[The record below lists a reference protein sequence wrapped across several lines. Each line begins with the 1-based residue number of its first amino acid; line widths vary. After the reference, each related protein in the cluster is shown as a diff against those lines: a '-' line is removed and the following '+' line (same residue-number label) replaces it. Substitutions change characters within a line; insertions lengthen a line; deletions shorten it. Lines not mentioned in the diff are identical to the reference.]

1 MFQSFPSSSS
11 TNYQSSSSSNN
22 VYDLPSYFASY
33 SHLQLQ
39 THTKQMQGH
48 EAEVAAAVEAA
59 AAAAAGG
66 QASRY
71 SPEERKERI
80 ERYRSKRNLRN
91 FQKKI
96 TYECRKTLA
105 DSRPRVRG
113 RFAKNAETESETDT
127 AESSNGSYY
136 SQGNNGNADHAWW
149 HMEPDLITQDQFQ
162 AQSQSQ
168 SLDAYYDEDLWAHL
182 VSDFSANI

>member
-1 MFQSFPSSSS
+1 MFPSFPSSSS

-39 THTKQMQGH
+39 THTKQLQAH
-48 EAEVAAAVEAA
+48 EAEVAATVEAA
-59 AAAAAGG
+59 AVGG

-96 TYECRKTLA
+96 T
-105 DSRPRVRG
+105 
-113 RFAKNAETESETDT
+113 
-127 AESSNGSYY
+127 
-136 SQGNNGNADHAWW
+136 
-149 HMEPDLITQDQFQ
+149 
-162 AQSQSQ
+162 
-168 SLDAYYDEDLWAHL
+168 
-182 VSDFSANI
+182 VSA